1 MPILIKLQSHI
12 LSLIGYQ
19 MNEGVAISLGKGL
32 SQMSSNQNQI
42 LLKRYEVNEV
52 YMENNNLKDSSL

>member
-32 SQMSSNQNQI
+32 SQMASNQNQI